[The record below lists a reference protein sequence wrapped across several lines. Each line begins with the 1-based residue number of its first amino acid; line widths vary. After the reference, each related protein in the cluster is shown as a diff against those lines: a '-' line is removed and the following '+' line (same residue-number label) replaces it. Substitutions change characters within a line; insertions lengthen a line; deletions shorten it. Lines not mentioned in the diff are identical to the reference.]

1 MNFINQSISMLAA
14 AGGSEE
20 GSGSILKTLGVDTP
34 KLFAQ
39 IIIFLIV
46 FLVLRKF
53 AFGPVRQILDERKA
67 RIAEGEENLK
77 KISKDL
83 EDAEVKKGEV
93 ISEANSKAELLIGE
107 ARESAEVLAEK
118 KREEATKE
126 ASAIVAKAHEA
137 GALEQQQL
145 RAELKRDV
153 GRLIIDTTTKV
164 TGKILN
170 DDDQAKINEE
180 TSSQISL

>member
-1 MNFINQSISMLAA
+1 MNFINQSIVMLASA
-14 AGGSEE
+14 EGSEE
-20 GSGSILKTLGVDTP
+20 GSGNILETLGVHWT

-39 IIIFLIV
+39 VILFLIV

-53 AFGPVRQILDERKA
+53 AFGPVRQ
-67 RIAEGEENLK
+67 
-77 KISKDL
+77 
-83 EDAEVKKGEV
+83 
-93 ISEANSKAELLIGE
+93 
-107 ARESAEVLAEK
+107 

>member
-20 GSGSILKTLGVDTP
+20 GSGSILETLGVDTP
-34 KLFAQ
+34 KLIAQ

-46 FLVLRKF
+46 FFILRKF
-53 AFGPVRQILDERKA
+53 AFGPVRQILDERKG

-77 KISKDL
+77 KIAKDL

-137 GALEQQQL
+137 GALEQEQL

-180 TSSQISL
+180 TSSQVSL

>member
-1 MNFINQSISMLAA
+1 MNFINQSIIMLAS

-20 GSGSILKTLGVDTP
+20 GSGGILETLGVHWT

-46 FLVLRKF
+46 FLVLKKF
-53 AFGPVRQILDERKA
+53 AFGPVRQILDERKG

-77 KISKDL
+77 KTAKDL

-118 KREEATKE
+118 KREDATKE

-137 GALEQQQL
+137 GALEQEQL

-180 TSSQISL
+180 TSSQVSL